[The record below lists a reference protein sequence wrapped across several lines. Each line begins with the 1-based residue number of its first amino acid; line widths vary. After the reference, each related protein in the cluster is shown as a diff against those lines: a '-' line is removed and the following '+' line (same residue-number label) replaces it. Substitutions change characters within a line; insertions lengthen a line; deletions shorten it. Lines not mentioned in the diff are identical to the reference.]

1 MHQTTDAIVINKH
14 GGADRLELTQVPT
27 PTPGRGQLLVA
38 VEASGVAYADVLMR
52 RGIYPETPSLP
63 FSPGYDLVGRVV
75 AAGTDVPDL
84 REGDRVA
91 ALTVTG
97 ANASHAL
104 AEAALTVPVPEEL
117 PAPEVC
123 ALVLNWVT
131 AHQMLHRIAAVPRQ
145 GSVLVHGAAGG
156 VGTALLELARA
167 HDVRAYGGASGDRTA
182 AVAQRGGIPL
192 DRQAVDVV
200 KEVLLHEP
208 AGVDATFDPV
218 GGKHLRRSRAATRR
232 TGVVISYGVSFGVDE
247 GHGRLGTMVR
257 QGAVLAR
264 ARLTP
269 GAAVRLYVIA
279 GRRGYT
285 TRHPDHF
292 RQDLAVLIGLL
303 GDGRIRPEVM
313 TMPLHQ
319 AADAHRALEAGEV
332 TGKLVLV
339 P

>member
-1 MHQTTDAIVINKH
+1 MPKTADAVVIREH
-14 GGADRLELTQVPT
+14 GGDDRLELARVPM
-27 PTPGRGQLLVA
+27 PEPGPGQLLVA

-52 RGIYPETPSLP
+52 RGIYPETPPLP
-63 FSPGYDLVGRVV
+63 FTPGYDLVGRVV
-75 AAGTDVPDL
+75 AAGAGVLDL

-104 AEAALTVPVPEEL
+104 AEAALAVQIPEDL
-117 PAPEVC
+117 SAPEAC

-131 AHQMLHRIAAVPRQ
+131 AHQLLHRIAEVPRH

-192 DRQAVDVV
+192 DRREVDVV
-200 KEVLLHEP
+200 EEVLRREP

-218 GGKHLRRSRAATRR
+218 GGTHLRRSRAATRR
-232 TGVVISYGVSFGVDE
+232 NGVVVSYGVSFGVDE

-257 QGAVLAR
+257 QGAVLAG
-264 ARLTP
+264 ARLTS

-279 GRRGYT
+279 GRRGYA

-292 RQDLAVLIGLL
+292 RQDLARLVGLL
-303 GDGRIRPEVM
+303 GEGRIRPEV
-313 TMPLHQ
+313 TSMPLHL
-319 AADAHRALEAGEV
+319 AADAHRALEAGTV
-332 TGKLVLV
+332 VGKLVLL

>member
-1 MHQTTDAIVINKH
+1 MHQVSDAIVIRGH
-14 GGADRLELTQVPT
+14 GGADRLRLVQVPM
-27 PTPGRGQLLVA
+27 PLPGRGQVLIA

-63 FSPGYDLVGRVV
+63 FTPGYDLVGRVIAV
-75 AAGTDVPDL
+75 GTDVQGL
-84 REGDRVA
+84 GEGDRVA

-97 ANASHAL
+97 SNASHAL
-104 AEAALTVPVPEEL
+104 ADAALTVPVSEDL
-117 PAPEVC
+117 VAPEVC

-131 AHQMLHRIAAVPRQ
+131 AHQMLHRLAEVPRQ

-167 HDVRAYGGASGDRTA
+167 HDIRAYGGASGERTA

-192 DRQAVDVV
+192 DRRAVDVV
-200 KEVLLHEP
+200 EEVLRHEP
-208 AGVDATFDPV
+208 AGVDATFDPI
-218 GGKHLRRSRAATRR
+218 GGAHLLRSRAATRR
-232 TGVVISYGVSFGVDE
+232 DGVVLSYGVSFGVDA
-247 GHGRLGTMVR
+247 GHGRLGTLFR
-257 QGAVLAR
+257 QGSTLVW

-269 GAAVRLYVIA
+269 GATVRLYVIA

-292 RQDLAVLIGLL
+292 RQDLAALIELL
-303 GDGRIRPEVM
+303 GDRQIRPEV
-313 TMPLHQ
+313 TSMPLHR
-319 AADAHRALEAGEV
+319 AADAHRALEAGKV

>member
-1 MHQTTDAIVINKH
+1 MRQTTDAVVISRH

-27 PTPGRGQLLVA
+27 SAPGRGQVLVA

-52 RGIYPETPSLP
+52 RGIYPQTPSLP
-63 FSPGYDLVGRVV
+63 FSPGYDLVGRVIAV
-75 AAGTDVPDL
+75 GTDVPDL

-104 AEAALTVPVPEEL
+104 ADAALAVPVPEEL

-131 AHQMLHRIAAVPRQ
+131 AHQMLHRLAVVPRQ

-192 DRQAVDVV
+192 DRRAVDVV
-200 KEVLLHEP
+200 KEVLRHEP

-218 GGKHLRRSRAATRR
+218 GGTHLRRSRAATKRD
-232 TGVVISYGVSFGVDE
+232 GMVLSYGVSFGVDE

-257 QGAVLAR
+257 QGAELAR

-269 GAAVRLYVIA
+269 GGAVRLYVIA

-292 RQDLAVLIGLL
+292 RQDLAALIELL
-303 GDGRIRPEVM
+303 GDRQIRPEV
-313 TMPLHQ
+313 TSMPLHQ
-319 AADAHRALEAGEV
+319 AADAHRALEAGKV
-332 TGKLVLV
+332 TGKLMLV

>member
-1 MHQTTDAIVINKH
+1 MDQTTDAVVIRKH
-14 GGADRLELTQVPT
+14 GGDDRLELTQVPM
-27 PTPGRGQLLVA
+27 PAPGRGQMLVT

-52 RGIYPETPSLP
+52 RGIYPETPPLP
-63 FSPGYDLVGRVV
+63 FTPGYDLVGRVV
-75 AAGTDVPDL
+75 AAGADVQDL

-97 ANASHAL
+97 ANATHAL
-104 AEAALTVPVPEEL
+104 AEAALAVPIPDEL

-182 AVAQRGGIPL
+182 AVAERGGIPL
-192 DRQAVDVV
+192 DRRAVDVV
-200 KEVLLHEP
+200 DEVLRHEP

-218 GGKHLRRSRAATRR
+218 GGTHLRRSRAATRR
-232 TGVVISYGVSFGVDE
+232 DGVVLSYGVSFGVDE
-247 GHGRLGTMVR
+247 GRGRLGTLVR
-257 QGAVLAR
+257 QGTVLAGV
-264 ARLTP
+264 RLTP

-279 GRRGYT
+279 GRRGYA

-292 RQDLAVLIGLL
+292 RQDLGALIGLL
-303 GDGRIRPEVM
+303 GEGRIRPEV
-313 TMPLHQ
+313 TIMPLRQ
-319 AADAHRALEAGEV
+319 AADAHRALEAGKV